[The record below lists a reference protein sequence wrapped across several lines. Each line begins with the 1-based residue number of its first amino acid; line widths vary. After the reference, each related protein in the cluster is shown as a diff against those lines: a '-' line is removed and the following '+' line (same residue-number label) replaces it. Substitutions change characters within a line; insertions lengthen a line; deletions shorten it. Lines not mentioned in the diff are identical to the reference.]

1 MRAARHITL
10 LLLYLLVTVG
20 MTVATHFCGGEPVS
34 SDLLAG
40 TEQNAGCCCGDE
52 GQMDGCCSTSFATL
66 RVDDAHT
73 VSVEPLFASLHV
85 EQIHA
90 PADLLLPASPH
101 VLATGLVRPP
111 GTSVPTHLLD
121 CSLLI

>member
-1 MRAARHITL
+1 MRAVRHITL

-34 SDLLAG
+34 SNLLDG

-52 GQMDGCCSTSFATL
+52 GQMDGCCSTSIATL
-66 RVDDAHT
+66 RLDDVHT
-73 VSVEPLFASLHV
+73 VSGESLCAPLHV
-85 EQIHA
+85 EQIPA
-90 PADLLLPASPH
+90 PADRLLPASPH
-101 VLATGLVRPP
+101 VSVTGPVRPP
-111 GTSVPTHLLD
+111 GSSVPTRLLT

>member
-1 MRAARHITL
+1 MRAVRHITL

-34 SDLLAG
+34 WNFLDG
-40 TEQNAGCCCGDE
+40 TEQSAGCCCGDE
-52 GQMDGCCSTSFATL
+52 GEMSGCCSTSIATL
-66 RVDDAHT
+66 RVDDVHT
-73 VSVEPLFASLHV
+73 VAGESLFAPLHV

-90 PADLLLPASPH
+90 PVDRPLPASPH
-101 VLATGLVRPP
+101 VLAAGLVRPP